1 MADIFPRDL
10 IVLFPVARGDL
21 LEGLGGAS
29 PVLGRQYGGG
39 DQYRTIMMELQV
51 VGLASPLLPP
61 LSLPPIC
68 FLDSQCWLRSLI
80 FIFLDD
86 LQLYR

>member
-1 MADIFPRDL
+1 MTDIFPRDL

-51 VGLASPLLPP
+51 VGLASPSPLPP
-61 LSLPPIC
+61 PTHLLSRLAM
-68 FLDSQCWLRSLI
+68 LAG
-80 FIFLDD
+80 
-86 LQLYR
+86 